1 MVPRWARAL
10 GAAALVLAGPA
21 RGDLPV
27 HCMGDE
33 FLGAWDVKMTEPSAS
48 DLYSVSGACGHTR
61 PNLFTGAVASG
72 DGYSTWYGARQGP
85 SWSIEHPTRDFRLC
99 VPLANG
105 SDARLCELEASA
117 AAAGADPCAGS
128 WSGPCSPVKFT
139 LLYDEGFLLST
150 HPFADV
156 HIKMVG
162 FFKYRPSTAVAP
174 GGAYPALSALE
185 QWESLCDE
193 TVTGFWSTH
202 GHSVV
207 QDGKVF
213 RGCFVAKKTTPLPA
227 HSSEMRGSGI
237 AVLDPVVSPNRSP
250 ALLEVAASAR
260 LRSRVRAALHERER
274 EQEQVFLQ
282 QSMRVS
288 SAAVAQLNAAGLGWH
303 ASAESAAALGGSN
316 ADALARLGVT
326 SASRSAFRQS
336 SYARK
341 LMQLADD
348 SASGLRD
355 EEEGGARAAFA
366 SDVPMGPDPWAKPP
380 PPAAPLQGAQR
391 ASVIAQ
397 LHKTELKLSV
407 ADSAEEK
414 AADELE
420 TACALSVLPDK
431 FDWSDPSTTGCASV
445 VPAAKDQGGC
455 GSCYAMAASRAM
467 TMRMR
472 IAFHP
477 DPTCQPNASL
487 AQAGVLGT
495 DLSAQSILD
504 CSYVNEGCDGG
515 YPSLGAFHAYAEGL
529 YAEQCDPYS
538 GKSNVCAAK
547 PAQCAP
553 TYAEDFNYAGGSYGY
568 GTSMHA
574 MMVEL
579 VKFGPMTVALE
590 AEPDLQ
596 LYRSGVF
603 RSFWKRQRDTIKGAH
618 SFWQKTNH
626 AVTLVGWDTLR
637 APDGKVT
644 LTWRIQNSWGDR
656 WGDNG
661 YFNMVRG
668 TDDIAVET
676 MPVSIKFGDGPVTVK
691 GKELIAAYESCVAKG
706 KARR

>member
-1 MVPRWARAL
+1 MLPRWARAL
-10 GAAALVLAGPA
+10 GAAGLLVACPA

-48 DLYSVSGACGHTR
+48 DLYSLEGACGHTR
-61 PNLFTGAVASG
+61 PNSFTGAVASG

-85 SWSIEHPTRDFRLC
+85 SWSLEHPTRDFRLC

-105 SDARLCELEASA
+105 SNARLCDLEAGA
-117 AAAGADPCAGS
+117 AAADADPCASS

-162 FFKYRPSTAVAP
+162 FFKYRPSMAVAP
-174 GGAYPALSALE
+174 GGRYPRLSALE

-193 TVTGFWSTH
+193 TVTGFWTTH
-202 GHSVV
+202 GNSVV
-207 QDGKVF
+207 QHGKYF
-213 RGCFVAKKTTPLPA
+213 RGCFVAKKTTPLPV

-237 AVLDPVVSPNRSP
+237 AVLDPVVSPNKSP

-260 LRSRVRAALHERER
+260 LRSRVRAALREHERER
-274 EQEQVFLQ
+274 DNAATRQQQQAFLK

-288 SAAVAQLNAAGLGWH
+288 SAAVAQINAAGLGWH

-355 EEEGGARAAFA
+355 EDEGEGGA
-366 SDVPMGPDPWAKPP
+366 
-380 PPAAPLQGAQR
+380 QGAQR
-391 ASVIAQ
+391 TVIAQ
-397 LHKTELKLSV
+397 LHETELKLRV

-420 TACALSVLPDK
+420 TACALSELPDK

-445 VPAAKDQGGC
+445 VPEAKDQGSC

-477 DPTCQPNASL
+477 DPACQANASL
-487 AQAGVLGT
+487 ARAGVLAT

-529 YAEQCDPYS
+529 YTEQCDPYS
-538 GKSNVCAAK
+538 GHVAVCAAK

-553 TYAEDFNYAGGSYGY
+553 IYAEDFNYAGGSYGY
-568 GTSMHA
+568 GTSMQA

-579 VKFGPMTVALE
+579 VKFGPITVALE

-596 LYRSGVF
+596 IYRSGVF
-603 RSFWKRQRDTIKGAH
+603 RSFWNRQRDTIIGAH

-626 AVTLVGWDTLR
+626 AITLVGWDTLR
-637 APDGKVT
+637 APDGNVT
-644 LTWRIQNSWGDR
+644 LTWRIQNSWGDK
-656 WGDNG
+656 WGDKG

-691 GKELIAAYESCVAKG
+691 GKELIAAYEACVAKG